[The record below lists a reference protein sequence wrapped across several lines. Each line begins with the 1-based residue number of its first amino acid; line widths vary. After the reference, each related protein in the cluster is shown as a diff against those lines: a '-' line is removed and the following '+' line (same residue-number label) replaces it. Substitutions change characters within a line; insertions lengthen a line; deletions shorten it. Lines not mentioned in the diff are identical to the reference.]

1 MLLYFTHF
9 SLLHGSSVVS
19 TLVDLAKKREP
30 SIQAAC
36 LGVMQNLSL
45 NTAFHRQLLEG
56 GVLEALDS
64 CKDVDEG
71 ALGHQCAA
79 VLYNFSLN
87 DKSVTQMMELGC
99 ISIVTHLSYFNVLKV
114 RGTTP
119 LQLRLRRT
127 KFLFFVGCFTL
138 NRISYTLNTC
148 TEEAGCSLNV
158 HAL

>member
-9 SLLHGSSVVS
+9 SLLDGRSVVS

-36 LGVMQNLSL
+36 LGVMQNLSS

-71 ALGHQCAA
+71 ALGTQCAA
-79 VLYNFSLN
+79 ILYNFSLS
-87 DKSVTQMMELGC
+87 DESITQMMDLGC
-99 ISIVTHLSYFNVLKV
+99 ISIVTHLSYSNILKV
-114 RGTTP
+114 RGTAP
-119 LQLRLRRT
+119 LQLRLYRT
-127 KFLFFVGCFTL
+127 KFLLSVGC
-138 NRISYTLNTC
+138 S
-148 TEEAGCSLNV
+148 
-158 HAL
+158 H